1 MKSKKTFYS
10 EICKKSKDCMKAMM
24 EIDRQIKEIEDK
36 RELKIYRDSALN
48 DMSRELK
55 YETSNLLDEHNN
67 EIKKMCDAYIN
78 ELRDAQGLDG
88 SQIDED
94 IMKVLSAPVNLTKQD
109 IKTLLN
115 KCNSN
120 ATMARIVLR
129 YAKEHN
135 IECGMM
141 LNDPLDKTIAAV
153 DSLPYTVSV
162 ATKWYNQEQV
172 YDELLGDGSDISNFF
187 NEG

>member
-1 MKSKKTFYS
+1 MKSKKDFFG
-10 EICKKSKDCMKAMM
+10 EVCQKSKECMKAMA
-24 EIDRQIKEIEDK
+24 EIDGKLKDLEEK
-36 RELKIYRDSALN
+36 RELKIYSDRALN

-55 YETSNLLDEHNN
+55 YNKANLLDEHNN

-94 IMKVLSAPVNLTKQD
+94 IMKVLSAPVSLTKQD

-115 KCNSN
+115 KCSNN

-129 YAKEHN
+129 YAKEHG

-141 LNDPLDKTIAAV
+141 LNDPLERTIEAV
-153 DSLPYTVSV
+153 NSLPYTVNV
-162 ATKWYNQEQV
+162 ATKWYNNEHV
-172 YDELLGDGSDISNFF
+172 YDELLGDGSDSARFF
-187 NEG
+187 NN